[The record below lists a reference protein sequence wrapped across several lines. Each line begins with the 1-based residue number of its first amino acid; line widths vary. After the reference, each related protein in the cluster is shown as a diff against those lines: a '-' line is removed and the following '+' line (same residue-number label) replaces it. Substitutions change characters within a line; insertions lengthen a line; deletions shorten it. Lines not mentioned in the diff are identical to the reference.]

1 VAAQGPTRAGLRLLW
16 GRRRPFD
23 EDDCV
28 FRVARA
34 RIRAAFAYGAVLGF
48 GLSTVIYS
56 PLVHVSLAASILLLD
71 PDSQWLGV
79 VFAIVRVGGPLLFA
93 GVGGAADLE
102 GVGRVLTRLA
112 RWYAPMRAMQVAALA
127 GLVAWFALH

>member
-1 VAAQGPTRAGLRLLW
+1 M
-16 GRRRPFD
+16 
-23 EDDCV
+23 
-28 FRVARA
+28 
-34 RIRAAFAYGAVLGF
+34 
-48 GLSTVIYS
+48 IYS